1 MALEAA
7 FGESYPVIA
16 PFALEWM
23 EEGRKEGRQEGAAR
37 IALLLLTSRFGEIEE
52 PIQNTVRG
60 LSIEQIEQLSE
71 ESRKFQSLDDLRNWL
86 LQNTQPANPPTQ
98 V

>member
-23 EEGRKEGRQEGAAR
+23 EEGRVKGPARFDSNDAPAACR
-37 IALLLLTSRFGEIEE
+37 RPRSG
-52 PIQNTVRG
+52 
-60 LSIEQIEQLSE
+60 
-71 ESRKFQSLDDLRNWL
+71 
-86 LQNTQPANPPTQ
+86 
-98 V
+98 